1 MVSLL
6 VPGSGQ
12 SNYDALRENP
22 FESKKQRQERE
33 VRMLLDKVLKLIP
46 KQERHQVE
54 HSFNILAST

>member
-33 VRMLLDKVLKLIP
+33 VRMLLDKVI
-46 KQERHQVE
+46 
-54 HSFNILAST
+54 